1 MSAVEMQEINNNTVD
16 VFKSDID
23 MYINLWMEERY
34 IEDLCKVSQNRWY
47 NCCKYIYENVFKVNP
62 KYLKD
67 DNNIN
72 NAYDT
77 DKVNEVLDI
86 YIDLCNDYEKVV
98 NIVGFTFF
106 TGIHRDT
113 LNGWVNGVQL
123 GSSGSDI
130 CKKIDEM
137 REESLVGLQVSGK
150 GNPMNYM
157 PSLNKYCGFNM
168 PGVRDQGARA
178 RALTASELPK
188 LGSGNCARLPDN
200 FDNSSPDNGE
210 IVIDNSNNLKP
221 SV

>member
-1 MSAVEMQEINNNTVD
+1 MSAVEMQKVNNTVD
-16 VFKSDID
+16 VFKDDID
-23 MYINLWMEERY
+23 MYINLWMEERN
-34 IEDLCKVSQNRWY
+34 IEDLCKISQNRWY
-47 NCCKYIYENVFKVNP
+47 NCCKYIYEHVFKVNP

-168 PGVRDQGARA
+168 PGVRDQGSRA
-178 RALTASELPK
+178 RALTASELPQ
-188 LGSGNCARLPDN
+188 LGGGNCSRLPDN
-200 FDNSSPDNGE
+200 FDNSRPSSSE
-210 IVIDNSNNLKP
+210 IVIDNSNN
-221 SV
+221 SNTSI

>member
-1 MSAVEMQEINNNTVD
+1 MSAVEMQEVNNTVD
-16 VFKSDID
+16 VFKDDID
-23 MYINLWMEERY
+23 MYINLWMEERS
-34 IEDLCKVSQNRWY
+34 IEDMCKVSQNRWY
-47 NCCKYIYENVFKVNP
+47 NCCKYIYEHVFKVNP

-130 CKKIDEM
+130 CKKLDEM

-188 LGSGNCARLPDN
+188 LGGGNCARLPDN

>member
-1 MSAVEMQEINNNTVD
+1 MSAVEMQEVNNTVD
-16 VFKSDID
+16 VFKDDID
-23 MYINLWMEERY
+23 MYINLWMEERS
-34 IEDLCKVSQNRWY
+34 IEDMCKVSQNRWY
-47 NCCKYIYENVFKVNP
+47 NCCKYIYEHVFKVNP

-123 GSSGSDI
+123 ASSGSDI

-168 PGVRDQGARA
+168 PGVRDQGSRV

>member
-1 MSAVEMQEINNNTVD
+1 MSAVETQEVNNTVD
-16 VFKSDID
+16 VFKDDID
-23 MYINLWMEERY
+23 MYINLWMEERHV
-34 IEDLCKVSQNRWY
+34 EDMCKVSQNRWY
-47 NCCKYIYENVFKVNP
+47 NCCKYVYENVFKVNP

-130 CKKIDEM
+130 CKKLDEM

-168 PGVRDQGARA
+168 PGVRDQGSRA
-178 RALTASELPK
+178 RALTASELPQ
-188 LGSGNCARLPDN
+188 LGGGNCSRLPDN
-200 FDNSSPDNGE
+200 FDNSRPSSSE
-210 IVIDNSNNLKP
+210 IVIDNSNN
-221 SV
+221 SNTSI

>member
-1 MSAVEMQEINNNTVD
+1 MSAVEMQEVNNTVD
-16 VFKSDID
+16 VFKDDID
-23 MYINLWMEERY
+23 MYINLWMEERS
-34 IEDLCKVSQNRWY
+34 IEDMCKVSQNRWY
-47 NCCKYIYENVFKVNP
+47 NCCKYVYENVFKVNP

-168 PGVRDQGARA
+168 PDVRDQGSRV

-188 LGSGNCARLPDN
+188 LGNGNCARLPDN

>member
-1 MSAVEMQEINNNTVD
+1 MSAVETQEVNNTVD
-16 VFKSDID
+16 VFKDDID
-23 MYINLWMEERY
+23 MYINLWMEERHV
-34 IEDLCKVSQNRWY
+34 EDMCKVSQNRWY
-47 NCCKYIYENVFKVNP
+47 NCCKYVYENVFKVNP

-130 CKKIDEM
+130 CKKLDEM

-168 PGVRDQGARA
+168 PGVRDQGSRA

-188 LGSGNCARLPDN
+188 LGNGNCARLPDN

>member
-1 MSAVEMQEINNNTVD
+1 MSAVEMKKVNNTVD
-16 VFKSDID
+16 VFKDDID
-23 MYINLWMEERY
+23 MYINLWMEERD
-34 IEDLCKVSQNRWY
+34 IEDLCKISQNRWY
-47 NCCKYIYENVFKVNP
+47 NCCKYIYEHVFKVNP

-130 CKKIDEM
+130 CKKLDEM

-168 PGVRDQGARA
+168 PGVRDQGSRA
-178 RALTASELPK
+178 RALTASELPQ
-188 LGSGNCARLPDN
+188 LGGGNCSRLPDN
-200 FDNSSPDNGE
+200 FDNSRPSSSE
-210 IVIDNSNNLKP
+210 IVIDNSNN
-221 SV
+221 SNTSI

>member
-23 MYINLWMEERY
+23 MYINLWMEERH

-47 NCCKYIYENVFKVNP
+47 NCCKYVYENVFKVNP

-168 PGVRDQGARA
+168 PGVRDQGPRV

>member
-1 MSAVEMQEINNNTVD
+1 MSAVEMQEVNNTVD
-16 VFKSDID
+16 VFKDDID
-23 MYINLWMEERY
+23 MYINLWMEERS
-34 IEDLCKVSQNRWY
+34 IEDMCKVSQNRWY
-47 NCCKYIYENVFKVNP
+47 NCCKYIYEHVFKVNP

-123 GSSGSDI
+123 ASSGSDI
-130 CKKIDEM
+130 CKKLDEM

-168 PGVRDQGARA
+168 PGVRDQGSRA
-178 RALTASELPK
+178 RALTASELPQ
-188 LGSGNCARLPDN
+188 LGGGNCSRLPDN
-200 FDNSSPDNGE
+200 FDNSRPSSSE
-210 IVIDNSNNLKP
+210 IVIDNSNN
-221 SV
+221 SNTSI

>member
-1 MSAVEMQEINNNTVD
+1 MSAVETQEVNNTVD
-16 VFKSDID
+16 VFKDDID
-23 MYINLWMEERY
+23 MYINLWMEERN
-34 IEDLCKVSQNRWY
+34 IEDLCKISQNRWY
-47 NCCKYIYENVFKVNP
+47 NCCKYIYEHVFKVNP

-130 CKKIDEM
+130 CKKLDEM

-168 PGVRDQGARA
+168 PGVRDQGPRV

>member
-1 MSAVEMQEINNNTVD
+1 MSAVEMQEVNNTVD
-16 VFKSDID
+16 VFKDDID
-23 MYINLWMEERY
+23 MYINLWMEERS
-34 IEDLCKVSQNRWY
+34 IEDMCKVSQNRWY
-47 NCCKYIYENVFKVNP
+47 NCCKYVYENVFKVNP

-168 PGVRDQGARA
+168 PGVRDQGSRV

-188 LGSGNCARLPDN
+188 LGNGNCARLPDN

>member
-1 MSAVEMQEINNNTVD
+1 MSAVEMQEVNNTVD
-16 VFKSDID
+16 VFKDDID
-23 MYINLWMEERY
+23 MYINLWMEERS
-34 IEDLCKVSQNRWY
+34 IEDMCKVSQNRWY
-47 NCCKYIYENVFKVNP
+47 NCCKYIYEHVFKVNP

-168 PGVRDQGARA
+168 PGVRDQGSRA

-188 LGSGNCARLPDN
+188 LGNGNCARLPDN

>member
-1 MSAVEMQEINNNTVD
+1 MSAVEMQEVNNTVD
-16 VFKSDID
+16 VFKDDID
-23 MYINLWMEERY
+23 MYINLWMEERN
-34 IEDLCKVSQNRWY
+34 IEDLCKISQNRWY
-47 NCCKYIYENVFKVNP
+47 NCCKYIYEHVFKVNP

-168 PGVRDQGARA
+168 PGVRDQGSRV

-210 IVIDNSNNLKP
+210 IVIVSDELKL
-221 SV
+221 VL

>member
-1 MSAVEMQEINNNTVD
+1 MSAVEMQEVNNTVD

-23 MYINLWMEERY
+23 MYINLWMEERHV
-34 IEDLCKVSQNRWY
+34 EDMCKVSQNRWY
-47 NCCKYIYENVFKVNP
+47 NCCKYVYENVFKVNP

-168 PGVRDQGARA
+168 PGVRDQGPRV

>member
-1 MSAVEMQEINNNTVD
+1 MSAVEMQEVNNTVD
-16 VFKSDID
+16 VFKDDID
-23 MYINLWMEERY
+23 MYINLWMEERS
-34 IEDLCKVSQNRWY
+34 IEDMCKVSQNRWY
-47 NCCKYIYENVFKVNP
+47 NCCKYVYENVFKVNP

-188 LGSGNCARLPDN
+188 LGSGNCARFPDN

>member
-1 MSAVEMQEINNNTVD
+1 MSAVEMQEVNNTVD
-16 VFKSDID
+16 VFKDDID
-23 MYINLWMEERY
+23 MYINLWMEERS
-34 IEDLCKVSQNRWY
+34 IEDMCKVSQNRWY
-47 NCCKYIYENVFKVNP
+47 NCCKYIYEHVFKVNP

-123 GSSGSDI
+123 ASSGSDI

-168 PGVRDQGARA
+168 PGVRDQGSRV

-188 LGSGNCARLPDN
+188 LGNGNCARLPDN

>member
-1 MSAVEMQEINNNTVD
+1 MSAVKMQEVNNTVD
-16 VFKSDID
+16 VFKDDID
-23 MYINLWMEERY
+23 MYINLWMEERHV
-34 IEDLCKVSQNRWY
+34 EDICKVSQNRWY

-123 GSSGSDI
+123 ASSGSDI

-168 PGVRDQGARA
+168 PGVRDQGSRV

>member
-1 MSAVEMQEINNNTVD
+1 MSAVEMQEVNNTVD
-16 VFKSDID
+16 VFKDDID
-23 MYINLWMEERY
+23 MYINLWMEERN
-34 IEDLCKVSQNRWY
+34 IEDLCKISQNRWY
-47 NCCKYIYENVFKVNP
+47 NCCKYIYEHVFKVNP

-123 GSSGSDI
+123 ASSGSDI

-168 PGVRDQGARA
+168 PGVRDQGSRV

>member
-23 MYINLWMEERY
+23 MYINLWMEERHV
-34 IEDLCKVSQNRWY
+34 EDLCKVSQNRWY
-47 NCCKYIYENVFKVNP
+47 NCCKYIYEHVFKVNP

-123 GSSGSDI
+123 ASSGSDI

-188 LGSGNCARLPDN
+188 LWNGNCARLPDN

>member
-1 MSAVEMQEINNNTVD
+1 MSAVEMKKVNNTVD
-16 VFKSDID
+16 VFKDDID
-23 MYINLWMEERY
+23 MYINLWMEERN
-34 IEDLCKVSQNRWY
+34 IEDLCKISQNRWY
-47 NCCKYIYENVFKVNP
+47 NCCKYIYEHVFKVNP

-130 CKKIDEM
+130 CKKLDEM

-168 PGVRDQGARA
+168 PGVRDQGSRA
-178 RALTASELPK
+178 RALTASELPQ
-188 LGSGNCARLPDN
+188 LGGGNCSRLPDN
-200 FDNSSPDNGE
+200 FDNSRPSSSE
-210 IVIDNSNNLKP
+210 IVIDNSNN
-221 SV
+221 SNTSI

>member
-23 MYINLWMEERY
+23 MYINLWMEERH

-47 NCCKYIYENVFKVNP
+47 NCCKHVYENVFKVNP

-168 PGVRDQGARA
+168 PGVRDQGSRV

-188 LGSGNCARLPDN
+188 LGNGNCARLPDN

>member
-1 MSAVEMQEINNNTVD
+1 MSAVETQEVNNTVD

-23 MYINLWMEERY
+23 MYINLWMEERN
-34 IEDLCKVSQNRWY
+34 IEDLCKISQNRWY
-47 NCCKYIYENVFKVNP
+47 NCCKYIYEHVFKVNP

-123 GSSGSDI
+123 ASSGSDI

-168 PGVRDQGARA
+168 PGVRDQGSRA
-178 RALTASELPK
+178 RALTASELPQ
-188 LGSGNCARLPDN
+188 LGGGNCSRLPDN
-200 FDNSSPDNGE
+200 FDNSRPSSSE
-210 IVIDNSNNLKP
+210 IVIDNSNN
-221 SV
+221 SNTSI

>member
-1 MSAVEMQEINNNTVD
+1 MSAVENQEINNNTVD

-23 MYINLWMEERY
+23 MYINLWMEERN
-34 IEDLCKVSQNRWY
+34 IEDLCKISQNRWY
-47 NCCKYIYENVFKVNP
+47 NCCKYVYENVFKVNP

-123 GSSGSDI
+123 ASSGSDI

-168 PGVRDQGARA
+168 PGVRDQGSRA

-188 LGSGNCARLPDN
+188 LGNGNCARLPDN

-210 IVIDNSNNLKP
+210 IVIDNSNNLNP
-221 SV
+221 SI

>member
-1 MSAVEMQEINNNTVD
+1 MSAVEMQEVNNTVD
-16 VFKSDID
+16 VFKDDID
-23 MYINLWMEERY
+23 MYINLWMEERS
-34 IEDLCKVSQNRWY
+34 IEDMCNVSQNRWY
-47 NCCKYIYENVFKVNP
+47 NCCKYVYENVFKVNP

-168 PGVRDQGARA
+168 PGVRDQGSRA
-178 RALTASELPK
+178 RALTASELPQ
-188 LGSGNCARLPDN
+188 LGGGNCSRLPDN
-200 FDNSSPDNGE
+200 FDNSRPSSSE
-210 IVIDNSNNLKP
+210 IVIDNSNN
-221 SV
+221 SNTSI